1 MNAGLAVSPLEAIR
15 NLVLSSVQS
24 LERGLQAYW
33 PVVNPDENGLQ
44 EANLTTHLA
53 SEALARGFY
62 AYPEASNA
70 AFDAGHSRIDLL
82 LLGKVKQSSL
92 AILIEAKKLYSA
104 EKARELV
111 LDYEKISRFQ
121 FVPDGERGYPG
132 IEASRYGLLLAITT
146 DPEYMEWWNEP
157 YGYDAGASWDSL
169 KVVIERADLRASVT
183 LAARRPQYVLYAA
196 FRMATT

>member
-1 MNAGLAVSPLEAIR
+1 MNSGHAVSPLEAIR
-15 NLVLSSVQS
+15 SLVLGSAES

-33 PVVNPDENGLQ
+33 PVVNPDSNGLQ

-53 SEALARGFY
+53 SEALARGFH
-62 AYPEASNA
+62 AYPQASNA

-82 LLGKVKQSSL
+82 LLGKVEQSRL

-111 LDYEKISRFQ
+111 SDYKKISRFQ
-121 FVPDGERGYPG
+121 FVPDGERGHPCAET
-132 IEASRYGLLLAITT
+132 IKYGLLLAITT
-146 DPEYMEWWNEP
+146 DPEYMAWWNEP
-157 YGYDAGASWDSL
+157 YDYDAGASWDSL
-169 KVVIERADLRASVT
+169 KGVIERADLRASVT

-196 FRMATT
+196 FRMSAT